1 MNAMEAIVRGEYG
14 YELAVEGIGYSF
26 GIDDQERLKGVAE
39 KLAPKDGGHNK
50 FLESMQVWIEITAS
64 RYWWQEFD
72 TYRVGTTKQS
82 ESTIH
87 TITKKTLSQLDFSDR
102 ILEATLEHLNFLIHE
117 YNIAE
122 TKDEK
127 KLYFELI
134 KANLPEGYLQ
144 KRMVCTNYKV
154 LKNMIWQRKNHK
166 LREWHIFIRQVMMQL
181 QHPEFLEGALN

>member
-1 MNAMEAIVRGEYG
+1 MEAIVRGEYG

-50 FLESMQVWIEITAS
+50 FLESMQVWIEITAP

-87 TITKKTLSQLDFSDR
+87 TLAKKKITQADFSHP
-102 ILEATLEHLNFLIHE
+102 ILKETIEHVNMLIHE
-117 YNIAE
+117 YGIAE
-122 TKDEK
+122 TKEDK
-127 KLYFELI
+127 KIYFELI

-154 LKNMIWQRKNHK
+154 LKNVIWQRKNHK
-166 LREWHIFIRQVMMQL
+166 LEEWHTFIRQVMMQL
-181 QHPEFLEGALN
+181 KHPEFLEGVLD

>member
-1 MNAMEAIVRGEYG
+1 MEVIVRGEYG

-50 FLESMQVWIEITAS
+50 FLESIQVWLEITAA

-87 TITKKTLSQLDFSDR
+87 TITKKQLSQLDFSDR
-102 ILEATLEHLNFLIHE
+102 ILEATLEHMNFLIHE
-117 YNIAE
+117 YNAAE

-154 LKNMIWQRKNHK
+154 LKNVIWQRKNHK
-166 LREWHIFIRQVMMQL
+166 LREWHIFVRQVMMQL
-181 QHPEFLEGALN
+181 QHPEFLEGVLN

>member
-1 MNAMEAIVRGEYG
+1 MEVIVRGEYG

-26 GIDDQERLKGVAE
+26 GINDQERLKGVAE

-50 FLESMQVWIEITAS
+50 FLESMQVWIEITAA

-87 TITKKTLSQLDFSDR
+87 TLAKKKLHMEDFSHP
-102 ILEATLEHLNFLIHE
+102 IFPPVIEYINGLINL
-117 YNIAE
+117 YNSAE
-122 TKDEK
+122 DSDTQKE
-127 KLYFELI
+127 YFEAI

-154 LKNMIWQRKNHK
+154 LKNMIWQRRNHK
-166 LREWHIFIRQVMMQL
+166 LEEWHIFIRQVMMQL
-181 QHPEFLEGALN
+181 QHPEFLEGVLK